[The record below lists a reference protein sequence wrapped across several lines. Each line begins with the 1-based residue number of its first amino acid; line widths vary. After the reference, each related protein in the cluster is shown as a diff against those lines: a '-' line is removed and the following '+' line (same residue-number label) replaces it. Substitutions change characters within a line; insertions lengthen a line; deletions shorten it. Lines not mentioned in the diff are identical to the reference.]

1 MGGSSW
7 VVGGAG
13 MEDSAR
19 WRGRLRTSAPLGI
32 MRHTRYGGR
41 ACIDGRWECCQV
53 LRWP

>member
-1 MGGSSW
+1 M
-7 VVGGAG
+7 
-13 MEDSAR
+13 AR
-19 WRGRLRTSAPLGI
+19 EIASVAPLGI